1 MYWRKRAVEKDKFHF
16 TPKVYKTFQHFLPP
30 PQKRQKKTRDLEEHA
45 GGGGVAPVVHFAAP
59 VNPVHYSSRTKE
71 ATVAS
76 ITLSWLMMMMT
87 KVMIC
92 SDAADDDDDD
102 DDDEEIR
109 IGDVLS
115 C

>member
-1 MYWRKRAVEKDKFHF
+1 MPPLTFWAGTRAKQ
-16 TPKVYKTFQHFLPP
+16 TY
-30 PQKRQKKTRDLEEHA
+30 LEEHA

-92 SDAADDDDDD
+92 SDAAAADDDDD